1 MKLDDIKNI
10 TVIGA
15 GQIGQ
20 AAALE
25 FALGGYEVSLHSRS
39 EQSLRRG
46 IAGIRDMM
54 DRMIALGLL
63 NEAHAVRG
71 LSGIACK
78 LTLGDAVANAQ
89 IVYEAVYEDLD
100 LKRQLFSDIARLGQ
114 SGAILVSGTSTLSL
128 SDIASATPNPGRVLL
143 ANSSNPPYLVPL
155 VEVMRNECSD
165 DEAVDI
171 FCAVLTRIGK
181 KPVVIRKEVPGFVAN
196 RLQVS
201 LLREALH
208 LVQEGVVNARDIDMI
223 IRSSIGRRWAVA
235 GIFEVFEIS
244 GQDLT
249 LWASSYLMP
258 HLSTANQ
265 PQPILHELVERGEL
279 GIKTG
284 KGFYDWTPKA
294 AEALQQRIARAL
306 VEIERW
312 DREESTTGAAGA

>member
-1 MKLDDIKNI
+1 MKLEDIQEI
-10 TVIGA
+10 AVIGA

-25 FALGGYEVSLHSRS
+25 FALGGYEVRLHSRS
-39 EQSLRRG
+39 GQSLERG
-46 IAGIRDMM
+46 IAGIRNMM

-63 NEAHAVRG
+63 DKAQADSG
-71 LSGIACK
+71 LARVACE
-78 LTLGDAVANAQ
+78 LALANAVANAQ

-100 LKRQLFSDIARLGQ
+100 LKWQLFADIARQGRPD
-114 SGAILVSGTSTLSL
+114 AILVSGTSTLSL

-155 VEVMRNECSD
+155 VEVMRNETTD
-165 DEAVDI
+165 DEAVDTL
-171 FCAVLTRIGK
+171 CAVLSRIGK
-181 KPVVIRKEVPGFVAN
+181 KPVVIRKDLPGFVAN

-208 LVQEGVVNARDIDMI
+208 LVQEGVVSARDIDMI

-258 HLSTANQ
+258 HLSTAKQ
-265 PQPILHELVERGEL
+265 PQPVLHELVERGDL

-284 KGFYDWTPKA
+284 RGFYDWTPQA

-312 DREESTTGAAGA
+312 DREESRTDAAGS